1 MLESKKLIELT
12 KEYCEKARE
21 IVGKQSDMYEFFDD
35 EKILVFLKTGIRQTR
50 KVKDL
55 TGQKFNMLTAVKY
68 VGKTPQKASVWLF
81 RCDCGNEK
89 EIRSDLVKSG
99 QVKSCGCSKNIS
111 WNRNKKRYK
120 NNTTGNT
127 GVWFDKKTNKFRG
140 HILYQKKSFQS
151 GYYEDY
157 GVALFWRKSMESY
170 AKLNPTLEE
179 FTKYAASVREE
190 IKKEIDLGGKNDF
203 S

>member
-55 TGQKFNMLTAVKY
+55 TGQKFNMLTAVKL
-68 VGKTPQKASVWLF
+68 VRTTQKKASVWLF

-89 EIRSDLVKSG
+89 EIRGDLVKSG
-99 QVKSCGCSKNIS
+99 RVKSCGCSKNVS
-111 WNRNKKRYK
+111 WNRDKKRYK

-127 GVWFDKKTNKFRG
+127 GVWFDKKINKFKG
-140 HILYQKKSFQS
+140 HILYKKKSFKS

-157 GVALFWRKSMESY
+157 GVALFWRKRMESY